1 MSKHMNVLTVHAEL
15 NLGYKKRIKHFLI
28 SILYINKKL
37 HAYKINYCHKTCG
50 LLSIDVCV
58 FISLVAFNN
67 TKMSTTKKNKCI
79 KNEWK

>member
-37 HAYKINYCHKTCG
+37 HASK
-50 LLSIDVCV
+50 
-58 FISLVAFNN
+58 
-67 TKMSTTKKNKCI
+67 KKNIVI
-79 KNEWK
+79 KLVDFCR

>member
-1 MSKHMNVLTVHAEL
+1 MHP
-15 NLGYKKRIKHFLI
+15 KKI
-28 SILYINKKL
+28 
-37 HAYKINYCHKTCG
+37 YCHKTCG